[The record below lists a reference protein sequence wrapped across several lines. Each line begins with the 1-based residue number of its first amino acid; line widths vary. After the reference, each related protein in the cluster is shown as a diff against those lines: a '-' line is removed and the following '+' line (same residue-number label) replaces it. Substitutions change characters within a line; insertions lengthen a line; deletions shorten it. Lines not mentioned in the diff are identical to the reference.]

1 MDYKTKLTELWART
15 NKAALAAFFVGLI
28 FGLLV

>member
-1 MDYKTKLTELWART
+1 MDWNTTLTELWART
-15 NKAALAAFFVGLI
+15 NKAAVAAFFVGLI